1 MGNVDHGLEEFLY
14 EASEPGMVQS
24 NELDMYM
31 TEPLV
36 KLYGEFDILAW
47 WKTRENNIL
56 SFHKLFGM

>member
-14 EASEPGMVQS
+14 EASESGMVES

-31 TEPLV
+31 AESLV

-47 WKTRENNIL
+47 
-56 SFHKLFGM
+56 